1 MGINT
6 RQSVIEVQTIMH
18 VDTMENEASGFSL
31 TASDNGAPIVHRTN
45 TLYTD
50 IPMYLQL
57 IQHIRTLKSEKLMNS
72 LQYLHYV

>member
-1 MGINT
+1 M
-6 RQSVIEVQTIMH
+6 MH

-57 IQHIRTLKSEKLMNS
+57 IQHIRTVKSKKLMNS
-72 LQYLHYV
+72 LQYLHYI

>member
-1 MGINT
+1 
-6 RQSVIEVQTIMH
+6 MH

-57 IQHIRTLKSEKLMNS
+57 IQQKAYEQSAVFALRLGRA
-72 LQYLHYV
+72 